1 MATIKTAIALYDG
14 VTAPLQAM
22 HKAMNI
28 VLNSFEAMQRA
39 SGNSV
44 DVSSIQEAREELAR
58 AGAAFDSIEQNI
70 RDAGNQQD
78 RFNRK
83 IKDGTTAA
91 DGLWSKLK
99 GIAAT
104 VGGLA
109 AAKKIIGISDDL
121 ASTRARLN
129 LIVDDGGS
137 VTELEKKKQKEIE
150 RKQRRGR
157 RK

>member
-1 MATIKTAIALYDG
+1 MATIRTAIALYDG

-78 RFNRK
+78 AS
-83 IKDGTTAA
+83 IGGLGTAPPPPMDFGA
-91 DGLWSKLK
+91 SLK
-99 GIAAT
+99 GICGHGWRI
-104 VGGLA
+104 GG
-109 AAKKIIGISDDL
+109 G
-121 ASTRARLN
+121 
-129 LIVDDGGS
+129 
-137 VTELEKKKQKEIE
+137 KENHWNF
-150 RKQRRGR
+150 
-157 RK
+157 